1 MMESVSHATNT
12 YYARYDLLS
21 QDGKDTGM
29 HVTIFFRHDTTHEKL
44 EEIKKVLD
52 TFQLHGKHVK
62 LMEMKYLDG
71 PHGEPS
77 TTKTCL
83 LEILDQDGHTDQ
95 VAMDML
101 AEFSNKFSFRNYLK
115 EQHRY
120 AMHTSIGNT
129 DPTDKRYHEF
139 EKNQKTIDQIGGI
152 GSLLTLGFSYIKNLD
167 TRALVF
173 VFDT

>member
-1 MMESVSHATNT
+1 MESVSRATNT
-12 YYARYDLLS
+12 YYAAYDLLS
-21 QDGKDTGM
+21 QDGIVETGM

-83 LEILDQDGHTDQ
+83 LEILDQDGQTDQ
-95 VAMDML
+95 VAMDKL
-101 AEFSNKFSFRNYLK
+101 AEFSNKFSFLNYLK
-115 EQHRY
+115 KQHRY
-120 AMHTSIGNT
+120 TMHTSIG
-129 DPTDKRYHEF
+129 DKRYPEF

-152 GSLLTLGFSYIKNLD
+152 GSLLTLGFAYIKNSD